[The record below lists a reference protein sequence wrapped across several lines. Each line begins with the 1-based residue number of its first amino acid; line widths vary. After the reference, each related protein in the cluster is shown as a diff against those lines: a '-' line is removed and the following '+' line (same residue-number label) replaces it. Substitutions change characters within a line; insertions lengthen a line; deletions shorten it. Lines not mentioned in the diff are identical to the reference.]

1 MAVLAGKRILVVED
15 DYLIASDLRRQLVAA
30 SAEVIGPVAD
40 VEGACRLIEA
50 DLPDAAVLDV
60 DLNGRW
66 SLPLA
71 DRLALAGVP
80 HIFVTGYDAQIL
92 PDAYRATPRLTKPYA
107 DAALISTVSAL
118 CAQEDG
124 SGQEDRG
131 GQGDRE

>member
-1 MAVLAGKRILVVED
+1 MATLAGKRILVVED

-40 VEGACRLIEA
+40 VEGARRLLEA
-50 DLPDAAVLDV
+50 ELPDAAVLDV
-60 DLNGRW
+60 DLNGHW

-71 DRLALAGVP
+71 DRLVAVGVP
-80 HIFVTGYDAQIL
+80 HLFVTGYDAETL

-107 DAALISTVSAL
+107 DAALISSVSAL
-118 CAQEDG
+118 C
-124 SGQEDRG
+124 GQEERA